1 MLTGSGY
8 LLCELIMPSSHPSTF
23 CTFGAS
29 LGARVKATASA
40 GLQHHAAFAD
50 VSDCPEECAYISV

>member
-1 MLTGSGY
+1 MTGSVNLHYG
-8 LLCELIMPSSHPSTF
+8 LIMRSSHPSTF

-50 VSDCPEECAYISV
+50 VSNRPEECAYISV